1 MLDFVKGD
9 PKAPTGNM
17 IAFCQV
23 IGKNPLETEG
33 TIIAIHVVVSNIS
46 ARENSFPVVVFPPV
60 SLKSESELSR
70 VIAFQDRCDVVRLE
84 DFQIPSEDQEQE
96 YMNDRLEQFNDLVR
110 DYVDLYQR
118 YHEKLSPGLKEDLK
132 LLTGPSATPSEGK
145 SESVDGEEAT
155 LKKLQDLLKTGAGP
169 GDFSPVIRHIEKN
182 FPQYDIQN
190 FEKSIH
196 QDQTEIASLYIKKF
210 FAIHEERY
218 EAAALFQAR
227 IVQMESAR
235 P

>member
-1 MLDFVKGD
+1 MLNFVKGD
-9 PKAPTGNM
+9 SQAPTGNL
-17 IAFCQV
+17 IAFCKV
-23 IGKNPLETEG
+23 IGKNPFESDGSIT
-33 TIIAIHVVVSNIS
+33 AIHVVVSNIS

-60 SLKSESELSR
+60 SLKNEPELSR
-70 VIAFQDRCDVVRLE
+70 VISFQGKCDVIRLD
-84 DFQIPSEDQEQE
+84 DFQIPSDSQEQE

-118 YHEKLSPGLKEDLK
+118 YHEKIAPKLSEEMK
-132 LLTGPSATPSEGK
+132 LLTGPAEGEKRVSSPSG
-145 SESVDGEEAT
+145 GEQAT
-155 LKKLQDLLKTGAGP
+155 LEKLQELLKTGAGP

-182 FPQYDIQN
+182 YPQYDIQN

-227 IVQMESAR
+227 IMQMESAR
-235 P
+235 S

>member
-17 IAFCQV
+17 IAFCKV
-23 IGKNPLETEG
+23 IGKNPFESDG
-33 TIIAIHVVVSNIS
+33 SIIAVHVVVSNIS
-46 ARENSFPVVVFPPV
+46 AKENSFPVVVFPPV
-60 SLKSESELSR
+60 SLKNEQELSR
-70 VIAFQDRCDVVRLE
+70 VIGFQQKCDVVRLE
-84 DFQIPSEDQEQE
+84 NFQIPSESEEQE

-110 DYVDLYQR
+110 DYVDLYQK
-118 YHEKLSPGLKEDLK
+118 YYETVSPKLGEEIK
-132 LLTGPSATPSEGK
+132 LLAGPQEGK
-145 SESVDGEEAT
+145 SQDSEEET
-155 LKKLQDLLKTGAGP
+155 LKKLQDLLKVGAGP
-169 GDFSPVIRHIEKN
+169 VDFSPVIRHIKTH
-182 FPQYDIQN
+182 FPQYDIHN

-227 IVQMESAR
+227 IMQMESAR

>member
-9 PKAPTGNM
+9 PQAPTGNL

-60 SLKSESELSR
+60 SLRNEGELSR
-70 VIAFQDRCDVVRLE
+70 VIAFQDRCDVVRLD
-84 DFQIPSEDQEQE
+84 DFQIPSEDQEQD
-96 YMNDRLEQFNDLVR
+96 YMNERLEQFNDLVR

-118 YHEKLSPGLKEDLK
+118 HHEKRSPALKEDIK
-132 LLTGPSATPSEGK
+132 LLTGPAQGK
-145 SESVDGEEAT
+145 SETSEPTEGEEAT
-155 LKKLQDLLKTGAGP
+155 LKRLQDLLKTGAGP
-169 GDFSPVIRHIEKN
+169 GDFSPVIRYIEKN

-227 IVQMESAR
+227 ILQMESAR
-235 P
+235 S

>member
-9 PKAPTGNM
+9 SQAPTGNL

-23 IGKNPLETEG
+23 IGKNPFETDG
-33 TIIAIHVVVSNIS
+33 AIIAIHVVVSNIS

-60 SLKSESELSR
+60 SLKNEQELSR
-70 VIAFQDRCDVVRLE
+70 VISFQGKCDVVRLE
-84 DFQIPSEDQEQE
+84 DFKIPSEQQEQE

-118 YHEKLSPGLKEDLK
+118 YHEKIAPKLSEEIK
-132 LLTGPSATPSEGK
+132 LLTGPTSTRS
-145 SESVDGEEAT
+145 EEAQPTEGEQAT
-155 LKKLQDLLKTGAGP
+155 LEKLQELLKTGAGP
-169 GDFSPVIRHIEKN
+169 VDFTPVIRHIEKN

-190 FEKSIH
+190 FEKNIH

-227 IVQMESAR
+227 IMQMESAR
-235 P
+235 S